1 MKGLSYEWSFWS
13 FSRVLDQSPRNMA
26 GIPSKLLFPSIWKI
40 TLTSIPP
47 KWMAPTKASPL
58 QSFSK
63 LAGGWLLSQV
73 PLLSDIMWRNGSL
86 FYAVE
91 CVIWRFEMILCG
103 ECVDSAFWLWCEW
116 AKCHHIEWNWS
127 QSTWRFECRIRQV
140 KNNLLQASLIPFVD
154 TNCVQHLLFIQWI
167 KLLLDFQF
175 SL

>member
-1 MKGLSYEWSFWS
+1 MKGLNYEWSFWS

-26 GIPSKLLFPSIWKI
+26 GIPSKLLFPSIWKM

-91 CVIWRFEMILCG
+91 CVIWRFWNDSLRRVCWFCFLTVVWVNLVPSHRMKLVPINLTFWMSNSPSQKQSSPSIL
-103 ECVDSAFWLWCEW
+103 DSFRGYPLCLTPAF
-116 AKCHHIEWNWS
+116 HSVN
-127 QSTWRFECRIRQV
+127 
-140 KNNLLQASLIPFVD
+140 
-154 TNCVQHLLFIQWI
+154 
-167 KLLLDFQF
+167 
-175 SL
+175 